1 MQTMVFGRKATLA
14 VVYTERYLMPLVCF
28 GLAWI
33 DLRKLWPN
41 GLGPNETEH
50 LLPAVIASHLLYS
63 QRQVFTGFLLLLSRR
78 TLAPPRSLKD
88 VLVPL
93 AVSFFFFSYEVIP
106 WLPALFQ
113 KNLCPVH
120 QQTFFTYLG
129 LFLNLMGL
137 TVALCSVASLG
148 RSFGVFIEVKNI
160 VTNGTYRWAR
170 HPMYS
175 GYICLITGIGLVNFS
190 LAYFILV
197 PINIALI
204 SYRAGLEEERLS
216 EYSPEYREY
225 RKRTGRF
232 FPKFRQL
239 WMG

>member
-1 MQTMVFGRKATLA
+1 MLNMVFGRKTALA
-14 VVYTERYLMPLVCF
+14 VVCTERYLMPLVCF

-33 DLRKLWPN
+33 DLHKFWAER
-41 GLGPNETEH
+41 LGSNRAEN
-50 LLPAVIASHLLYS
+50 LFLAAIASHLLYS

-78 TLAPPRSLKD
+78 TLHPPKSPKD

-93 AVSFFFFSYEVIP
+93 AVSFFYFSYDGIP
-106 WLPALFQ
+106 WLPAVLQ
-113 KNLCPVH
+113 KNLCPVRL
-120 QQTFFTYLG
+120 QMFFTWFG
-129 LFLNLMGL
+129 LSLNLTGL
-137 TVALCSVASLG
+137 TIALCSVASLG
-148 RSFGVFIEVKNI
+148 RSFGIFIEVKKI
-160 VTNGTYRWAR
+160 VTDGIYRWAR

-190 LAYFILV
+190 LAYLILV
-197 PINIALI
+197 PINTALI
-204 SYRAGLEEERLS
+204 SYRARLEEERLS

-225 RKRTGRF
+225 RKHTGRF

>member
-1 MQTMVFGRKATLA
+1 
-14 VVYTERYLMPLVCF
+14 
-28 GLAWI
+28 
-33 DLRKLWPN
+33 
-41 GLGPNETEH
+41 
-50 LLPAVIASHLLYS
+50 VIAGHVLYA
-63 QRQVFTGFLLLLSRR
+63 QRQVFTGFLLLLARR

-93 AVSFFFFSYEVIP
+93 AVSFFYFSYEAIP
-106 WLPALFQ
+106 WLPALLQ
-113 KNLCPVH
+113 KNLCPVRL
-120 QQTFFTYLG
+120 QTFFTFFG

-197 PINIALI
+197 PINVALI

-225 RKRTGRF
+225 RSRTGRF